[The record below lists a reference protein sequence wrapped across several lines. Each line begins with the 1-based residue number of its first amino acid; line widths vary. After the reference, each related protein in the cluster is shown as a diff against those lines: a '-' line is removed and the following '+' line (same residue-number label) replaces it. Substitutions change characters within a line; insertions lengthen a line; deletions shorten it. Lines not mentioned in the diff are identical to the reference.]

1 MAKSNVVNEPYPPHA
16 ALFLTG
22 RDLDPQK
29 ITTEFGVHPRRSY
42 KRGDKRQNGEK
53 DWSHGLWMLSS
64 SGEIKDLDLSI
75 HIKWLI
81 DKLEPAKMGLI
92 DISKDDSIDAVISCF
107 WIMPSLQE
115 ELVIDPE
122 LLQQIAA
129 FNIRFTLSVI
139 APDH

>member
-1 MAKSNVVNEPYPPHA
+1 
-16 ALFLTG
+16 
-22 RDLDPQK
+22 
-29 ITTEFGVHPRRSY
+29 
-42 KRGDKRQNGEK
+42 
-53 DWSHGLWMLSS
+53 MLSS

-107 WIMPSLQE
+107 WIMPSSQE
-115 ELVIDPE
+115 ELGIDPE